1 MSKVTIQTISSWYR
15 PMHCVAS
22 GKAYRVDKFVFFHP
36 ELKEVVLTYNHSWLE
51 NTRGQDIKSIELP
64 QTELKR
70 KTKANL
76 SLNEAFVISLGKEDY
91 GTDYLCELYIPINML
106 NIKFVEYKMQGGYL
120 YAYWTGDQ
128 DILIKEYKGNTGQHK
143 SLLRNEYEE
152 LLEQISGYNLEY
164 HTIDT
169 LDNIQL
175 LYQKALEF
183 NKEAERVKNLTI
195 DEAIT
200 EVIKNE
206 K

>member
-1 MSKVTIQTISSWYR
+1 MSKVTIQTVSPWYR
-15 PMHCVAS
+15 PMYCVAS

-36 ELKEVVLTYNHSWLE
+36 ELKEVVLTYNDSWLE
-51 NTRGQDIKSIELP
+51 DIRGQDIKSIELP

-106 NIKFVEYKMQGGYL
+106 NIKFVEYKIQSSYL

-152 LLEQISGYNLEY
+152 LLERISGYNLEY

-175 LYQKALEF
+175 LYQKALDF
-183 NKEAERVKNLTI
+183 NREVERIKSLTI
-195 DEAIT
+195 DEAIA